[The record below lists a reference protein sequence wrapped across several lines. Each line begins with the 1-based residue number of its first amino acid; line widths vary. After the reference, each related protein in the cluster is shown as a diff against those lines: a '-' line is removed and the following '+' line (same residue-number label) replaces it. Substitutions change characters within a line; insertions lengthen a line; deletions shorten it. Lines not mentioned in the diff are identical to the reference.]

1 MTFSWQRMTYKPSKL
16 GQTDLVLV
24 CDRSSSVGLC
34 VQDYKS
40 VCVVAD
46 CATLVNT
53 QTHMHTDRQ
62 LFTSYGFSSA
72 S

>member
-1 MTFSWQRMTYKPSKL
+1 MTLSWQRMTYKHSKL

-24 CDRSSSVGLC
+24 CDQSLSVGLC

-40 VCVVAD
+40 VCVAD

-53 QTHMHTDRQ
+53 QTHMHTDRH
-62 LFTSYGFSSA
+62 LFTSYGF
-72 S
+72 